1 MSWVV
6 QSLAGSNQDR
16 VSIASDADDKQLAAA
31 VDALVAAF
39 AADPGWSVLLPD
51 MRARRSVLS
60 AALSGLVT
68 DGAHRDSLL
77 VALVDGGVV
86 GAAIAWRPGYHPSPF
101 RTPRYV
107 IAAATILLAARLGAV
122 RLWRRW
128 QAMRTAD
135 PRGEP
140 HWHLGVLGVRPDAQH
155 RGVGRALL
163 GAFLERVDTVG
174 GAAYLE
180 TSRPELVAW
189 YGAVGFGVR
198 QRLTLPG
205 DTTAWTMWR
214 STSSAAPDAAPLRS
228 PEKEVADREPK
239 GERDGRQ
246 PLDGG
251 GRTII
256 G

>member
-1 MSWVV
+1 MSRD
-6 QSLAGSNQDR
+6 QL
-16 VSIASDADDKQLAAA
+16 SIASDADDEQLAAA

-51 MRARRSVLS
+51 MRTRRSVLT
-60 AALSGLVT
+60 AALSGLVA

-101 RTPRYV
+101 RNPRYV
-107 IAAATILLAARLGAV
+107 IAAATILRAARLATVG
-122 RLWRRW
+122 LWRRW
-128 QAMRTAD
+128 HAMRTAD

-140 HWHLGVLGVRPDAQH
+140 HWHLAVLGVRPEAQH

-163 GAFLERVDTVG
+163 GAFLERVDNAR
-174 GAAYLE
+174 GATYLE

-214 STSSAAPDAAPLRS
+214 STSSAAPDAAPHLS
-228 PEKEVADREPK
+228 PDEEVADRESK
-239 GERDGRQ
+239 GERDWRQ
-246 PLDGG
+246 PLNGGG

>member
-1 MSWVV
+1 MSR
-6 QSLAGSNQDR
+6 DR
-16 VSIASDADDKQLAAA
+16 VSIASVADDVQLAAA

-39 AADPGWSVLLPD
+39 ATDPGWSVVLPAG
-51 MRARRSVLS
+51 RARRSVLT
-60 AALSGLVT
+60 AALSALVA

-86 GAAIAWRPGYHPSPF
+86 GAAIAWRPDYHPSPF

-107 IAAATILLAARLGAV
+107 IAAATILRVARLATV
-122 RLWRRW
+122 RLWLRW

-140 HWHLGVLGVRPDAQH
+140 HWHLAVLGVRPDAQH

-174 GAAYLE
+174 GATYLE

-198 QRLTLPG
+198 QRLILPG
-205 DTTAWTMWR
+205 GAPAWTMWR
-214 STSSAAPDAAPLRS
+214 APTSGQTDAARLRS
-228 PEKEVADREPK
+228 PEEEVADRESK
-239 GERDGRQ
+239 GERDWRQ

-251 GRTII
+251 DGRTII